1 MADPGDNGARE
12 APGRPLTRSWRY
24 WALLVTGGLFM
35 VLGVA
40 GLFLPVLQGV
50 LFLVVGA
57 ALLTQVSP
65 RARLWR
71 LRLRRRFPEA
81 ARRYDHHEAKAR
93 GWLRRR
99 FRRGTRE

>member
-1 MADPGDNGARE
+1 MADSGDNGRRAAR
-12 APGRPLTRSWRY
+12 PWRY
-24 WALLVTGGLFM
+24 WAILGGGLFFM

-50 LFLVVGA
+50 LFLVIGA

-81 ARRYDHHEAKAR
+81 AGRYDAYEAKAR
-93 GWLRRR
+93 DWLRRR
-99 FRRGTRE
+99 FGRRSKE